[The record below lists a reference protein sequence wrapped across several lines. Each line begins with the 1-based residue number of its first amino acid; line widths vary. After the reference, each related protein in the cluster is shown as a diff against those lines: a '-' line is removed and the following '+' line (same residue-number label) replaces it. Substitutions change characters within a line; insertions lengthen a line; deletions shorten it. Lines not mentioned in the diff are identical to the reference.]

1 MGRGGEQRMVPG
13 AEPRSYY
20 GEPVLNG
27 PVWKVPDVPA
37 YLFLGGV
44 AAGSSLLAAGA
55 DRSGRAV
62 LGRRTKIA
70 AVAAIG
76 GSAVALV
83 HDLGRPARFLN
94 MLRTFKPTS
103 PMSMGS
109 WILALYG
116 PVAGAAAASAVTGV
130 APRAGRAA
138 TAGAAALAPALATYT
153 AVLLADTAIPA
164 WHDAHPDLPFVF
176 AGSGATAASG
186 LAILLVPRDCEPA
199 RRLAAIGWLVE
210 AAALERMERRLG
222 PIARSYEAGRAGRWM
237 RAAKVLAPIGVLAA
251 QIGRRHRAVTAAGGL
266 ALLAASLCTRFGVFE
281 AGRASAA
288 DPVQTVG
295 PQRARLDAA
304 TRSEPDALASHPAP
318 AVHDPGESG

>member
-1 MGRGGEQRMVPG
+1 MGRGGEQRMVPR

-55 DRSGRAV
+55 DLTGRAV
-62 LGRRTKIA
+62 LGRRTKVA
-70 AVAAIG
+70 GLAAIG

-83 HDLGRPARFLN
+83 HDLGRPSRFLN

-109 WILALYG
+109 WILAAYG
-116 PVAGAAAASAVTGV
+116 PVAGAAAASSVTGL

-153 AVLLADTAIPA
+153 AVLLADTAVPA
-164 WHDAHPDLPFVF
+164 WHEAHRELPFVF
-176 AGSGATAASG
+176 AGSAAAAASG
-186 LAILLVPRDCEPA
+186 LAVLLAPGEAEPA
-199 RRLAAIGWLVE
+199 RRLAAVAWLVE
-210 AAALERMERRLG
+210 AVAVERMGRRLG
-222 PIARSYEAGRAGRWM
+222 PLARSYGSARAGRWM
-237 RAAKVLAPIGVLAA
+237 RAGKVLAPVGVAA
-251 QIGRRHRAVTAAGGL
+251 VQAGRRRRGVGAAGGV

-288 DPVQTVG
+288 DPAQTVG
-295 PQRARLDAA
+295 PQRARLPG
-304 TRSEPDALASHPAP
+304 PDAPATHPGP
-318 AVHDPGESG
+318 QVHDRDAPG